1 MKPSRSDITG
11 VVLAGGRGRRMGGVD
26 KGLMPFRGQ
35 PLALWALHALEGI
48 ADTVLI
54 SANRHRE
61 VYETLGYPVIADL
74 TDSFD
79 GPLAGV
85 LSAMR
90 SAETAYVMV
99 VPCDSPGLNVELLTR
114 LLAALGTAGTNIAV
128 ADDGQR
134 LHPVVMLA
142 ESRLADDLEA
152 YLMRG
157 NRRVDAWVKMHA
169 WVAAD
174 FSDCPEVLLN
184 INTPEEMSSLQ
195 GGYLHP
201 MAD

>member
-1 MKPSRSDITG
+1 
-11 VVLAGGRGRRMGGVD
+11 MGGAD

-35 PLALWALHALEGI
+35 PLALWALRALEGI

-90 SAETAYVMV
+90 SAKTAYVMV
-99 VPCDSPGLNVELLTR
+99 VPCDSPGLTAELLTR
-114 LLAALGTAGTNIAV
+114 LLVALGAAGTAIAV
-128 ADDGQR
+128 AHDGQR
-134 LHPVVMLA
+134 VHPVVMLA
-142 ESRLADDLEA
+142 ELRLADDLEA
-152 YLMRG
+152 YLKRG
-157 NRRVDAWVKMHA
+157 KRRVDAWVRMHA
-169 WVAAD
+169 WAAAD

-184 INTPEEMSSLQ
+184 INTLDEMSSLQ
-195 GGYLHP
+195 GGNLYP